1 MNLDELILESG
12 RKFVRLKYPAGI
24 GLIDF
29 RFARLGG
36 LISVVLPSGC
46 ATSKWKLSRP
56 AFLPIVLKATAE
68 MRAA

>member
-36 LISVVLPSGC
+36 LISVVLPSSGS
-46 ATSKWKLSRP
+46 ASKIDNQSNRMIPFML
-56 AFLPIVLKATAE
+56 
-68 MRAA
+68 